1 MPSPLR
7 TLPRTSAKTSPHAR
21 AARGTARPLVTS
33 PSAATPEADAAA
45 GAPADIDARIYQ
57 SVFDSVMAQRLTPG
71 TKLPEAALCELFGV
85 SRTVVRRVLQA
96 LAHDHIV
103 ELRPNRGAVVAA
115 PSPEETRQIFEAR
128 RAVEKA
134 LVELAVANAKAAD
147 IAALRTQLADEH
159 AAMHQYDQGA
169 WARLACNFHL
179 RIAALARNPILERY
193 LSELMS
199 RCSLIVA
206 LYEPPGNARCEHDE
220 HSHIV
225 DCIARG
231 DAAGAA
237 AAMGAHLQEL
247 ERHINLA
254 HTPPEKNLAHMLGLD

>member
-1 MPSPLR
+1 MSRMPP
-7 TLPRTSAKTSPHAR
+7 KTAPPS
-21 AARGTARPLVTS
+21 ARPDD
-33 PSAATPEADAAA
+33 PSSASDAMV
-45 GAPADIDARIYQ
+45 RHIYQ
-57 SVFDSVMAQRLTPG
+57 TVFERVMSQQLAPG
-71 TKLPEAALCELFGV
+71 TKLPEAALCQLFNVG
-85 SRTVVRRVLQA
+85 RTTVQKALQK
-96 LAHDHIV
+96 LAHEHIV

-134 LVELAVANAKAAD
+134 LVELAVAHARKAD
-147 IAALRTQLADEH
+147 IAALRQQLAAEH
-159 AAMHQYDQGA
+159 AAMHTHDQGA
-169 WARLACNFHL
+169 WAQLACGFHL
-179 RIAALARNPILERY
+179 RVAALARNPILERY
-193 LSELMS
+193 LGELMS

-237 AAMGAHLQEL
+237 AAMGAHLQAL
-247 ERHINLA
+247 EQHINLA
-254 HTPPEKNLAHMLGLD
+254 LAPPEKNLAHMLGLE